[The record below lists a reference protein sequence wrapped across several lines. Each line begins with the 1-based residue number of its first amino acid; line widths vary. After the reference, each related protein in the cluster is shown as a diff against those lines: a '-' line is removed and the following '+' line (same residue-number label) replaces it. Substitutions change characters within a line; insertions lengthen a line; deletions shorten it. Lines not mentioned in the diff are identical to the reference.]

1 MAKKRVIA
9 TVCLLLCLLML
20 LSVAASC
27 KSQKKDPVTD
37 NTTAGEKVT
46 TDPDSPYDEN
56 GYLKDDL
63 DGINY
68 NGKVVNVLTWDNNP
82 YLFPLESGDTD
93 KTVDLVYKRDRYL
106 EDRLGVDFDITRK
119 TSSASADREHANA
132 LYNTL
137 LSGAQ
142 AFDVVAAYGVWPPY
156 MAYQGML
163 YDLNTLDYPETDKP
177 WYSST
182 DQWEV
187 YGRLFYIA
195 SNSSVSSF
203 NSMKIIYANTAL
215 LKAHQLDDV
224 VDVVLDG
231 GWTLDKMMEYSR
243 NWAGDAENNPDDHVY
258 GVLWGHRVMMEGFFY
273 SAGFHCT
280 EKDANGLPQLA
291 YTDSG
296 VVESMDNFVEKIRT
310 IMNSPECHILQK
322 ADMSYVVNHKTVF
335 YASTLDDVI
344 KIAGDR
350 DIAVIPFPKLNEEQE
365 RYYTSRDHGYDMFCV
380 PTTTADPQ
388 VGAVIIEAIA
398 SSDYRTI
405 GPDYFD
411 RNMKY
416 RYSNS
421 EKGVQIFELIRDSIT
436 VDFAT
441 ANYKPLNG
449 QILENVL
456 RDCVYPWT
464 HGGADGP
471 VYDGQGFASR
481 LEGVIGNHQTALEA
495 LQKVYA
501 NFK

>member
-27 KSQKKDPVTD
+27 KSRKKDPVTD

-46 TDPDSPYDEN
+46 TDPDSPYDEH

-63 DGINY
+63 DGVNY

-82 YLFPLESGDTD
+82 YLFPLESGDAD

-177 WYSST
+177 WYSAT

-243 NWAGDAENNPDDHVY
+243 NWAGDAENNPDDHIY

-280 EKDANGLPQLA
+280 EQGAAGLP
-291 YTDSG
+291 
-296 VVESMDNFVEKIRT
+296 K
-310 IMNSPECHILQK
+310 
-322 ADMSYVVNHKTVF
+322 
-335 YASTLDDVI
+335 
-344 KIAGDR
+344 
-350 DIAVIPFPKLNEEQE
+350 
-365 RYYTSRDHGYDMFCV
+365 
-380 PTTTADPQ
+380 
-388 VGAVIIEAIA
+388 
-398 SSDYRTI
+398 
-405 GPDYFD
+405 
-411 RNMKY
+411 
-416 RYSNS
+416 
-421 EKGVQIFELIRDSIT
+421 
-436 VDFAT
+436 
-441 ANYKPLNG
+441 
-449 QILENVL
+449 
-456 RDCVYPWT
+456 
-464 HGGADGP
+464 
-471 VYDGQGFASR
+471 
-481 LEGVIGNHQTALEA
+481 QT
-495 LQKVYA
+495 
-501 NFK
+501 